1 MTTTCTQPARAT
13 QPATRTPV
21 HALLF
26 VLLAIGLPILAGLIW
41 HQESDDPIWPLLRN
55 SLDRC
60 ELRYA
65 PLSPLSPDGLYRAR
79 VVQATCFG
87 RFTETLVF
95 VTAAGDRWPPHP
107 LDPNRAI
114 LEAAGLRSLDAID
127 WQETSGDGPP
137 ILQLWFAPGA
147 SPNQIHRLERHWR
160 AITILPRI
168 SSPAAGAGR
177 LDY

>member
-1 MTTTCTQPARAT
+1 MTTCTQPARDT
-13 QPATRTPV
+13 QPTTRTPV

-26 VLLAIGLPILAGLIW
+26 VLLAIGLPVLAGLIW
-41 HQESDDPIWPLLRN
+41 HQLSDNPIWPLVRN
-55 SLDRC
+55 SLDHC
-60 ELRYA
+60 ELRDA
-65 PLSPLSPDGLYRAR
+65 PLSPLSPDGLYRVR

-95 VTAAGDRWPPHP
+95 VTANDERWPPHP
-107 LDPNRAI
+107 IDPNRAI
-114 LEAAGLRSLDAID
+114 LEVAGLRSLDAID
-127 WQETSGDGPP
+127 WQESSGDGTS

-147 SPNQIHRLERHWR
+147 SANEIHRLERHWH

-168 SSPAAGAGR
+168 SSPASGGR